1 MSTVGEAVAQAQ
13 ESPQLGKPKRKLTT
27 VMATDCVN
35 FSFHMQL
42 DEEATYRNLRQCRVV
57 IDQIIETHD
66 GRIFHTAG
74 DSVIAEFVSPIDAI
88 NASVAFQKALGARN
102 ADAATE
108 LGLEWRVGIHL
119 DDVIVEGS
127 NIMGC
132 GVNIAAR
139 LESHCAPGQ
148 ILTSRAVQ
156 ERTIGRT
163 AVAMTAAGTRAL
175 KNISE
180 NFEVFSI
187 DPNGDA
193 VSKQS
198 ASHSREV
205 PQTAQPALVQIE
217 EKTPRIAVFPFENMS
232 RHEDSEYL
240 VEGLFRDLITEFSRM
255 QQFDVLSHKTTL
267 DFRESSE
274 TLDGFAKSMG
284 VDYYVSGTVR
294 VAGSK
299 LRITVD
305 LADAST
311 GETIWGEKYDRLL
324 DDIFDIQDEIVL
336 KMSRQVL
343 GSIEVDT
350 LRRIKRKPSEK
361 LNSYEWLI
369 RGNYHHVRFGQ
380 DHMSQAIE
388 AFDKAIEIDG
398 ANGRA
403 HALKACT
410 IGGGI
415 ANGWLKREEAF
426 PEVQYHLKKSL
437 EADEEDFDCQRI
449 SSALSLMSGDK
460 LVSLEHAQRAHQINP
475 NDPRVLRQLAA
486 TLIAM
491 GRAGE
496 AIKHL
501 NHAFDLDPIP
511 QGKSTSCDVYKGFIV
526 AYFSME
532 DDDSCILYGEKIV
545 RYDAISW
552 LLVVAAYARKF
563 GKEALASFSVFK
575 NHAEQ
580 FATADWASAIDLRAP
595 WLDKASG
602 AALPGHVTE
611 ILGR

>member
-1 MSTVGEAVAQAQ
+1 M
-13 ESPQLGKPKRKLTT
+13 PCLPLGKPKRKLTT

-119 DDVIVEGS
+119 DDVFVEGS

-139 LESHCAPGQ
+139 LESHC
-148 ILTSRAVQ
+148 
-156 ERTIGRT
+156 
-163 AVAMTAAGTRAL
+163 AAGTRAL

-187 DPNGDA
+187 DPNGGA
-193 VSKQS
+193 VSKQGV
-198 ASHSREV
+198 SHSREA

-415 ANGWLKREEAF
+415 ANGWLNMEEKF
-426 PEVQYHLKKSL
+426 PEVQYHLKKNL
-437 EADEEDFDCQRI
+437 
-449 SSALSLMSGDK
+449 
-460 LVSLEHAQRAHQINP
+460 
-475 NDPRVLRQLAA
+475 
-486 TLIAM
+486 
-491 GRAGE
+491 
-496 AIKHL
+496 
-501 NHAFDLDPIP
+501 
-511 QGKSTSCDVYKGFIV
+511 
-526 AYFSME
+526 
-532 DDDSCILYGEKIV
+532 
-545 RYDAISW
+545 
-552 LLVVAAYARKF
+552 
-563 GKEALASFSVFK
+563 
-575 NHAEQ
+575 
-580 FATADWASAIDLRAP
+580 
-595 WLDKASG
+595 
-602 AALPGHVTE
+602 
-611 ILGR
+611 